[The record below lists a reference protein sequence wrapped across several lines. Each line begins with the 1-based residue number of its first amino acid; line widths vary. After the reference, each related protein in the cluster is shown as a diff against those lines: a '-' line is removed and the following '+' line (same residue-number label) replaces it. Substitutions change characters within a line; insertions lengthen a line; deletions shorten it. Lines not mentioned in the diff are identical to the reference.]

1 MDGFQKANPEA
12 VFGMVQ
18 GMGTAAVVIAG
29 CCSLACSAVF
39 LTFVIYL
46 AIYAF
51 ANPDSETW
59 IGTVAGPTDQATGLA
74 GPDIMK
80 FGTEESLTA
89 EGATDMLD
97 IHARFVTFFTW
108 GFLNTALCCGFC
120 CTGVLMSRCVP
131 ALVGCCFALSSCTQ
145 CSSTIWYIM
154 GLVWRL
160 NEAGKFASGDNLTE
174 EELTAE
180 QEADSTLYQLK
191 SGNFMW
197 TYFVISWIMMGTSCV
212 CGCLMPCIIG
222 CLSR

>member
-29 CCSLACSAVF
+29 CCSLACSALF

-46 AIYAF
+46 AIFAF
-51 ANPDSETW
+51 SNPDNLTW
-59 IGTVAGPTDQATGLA
+59 IGNKPGTADPVTGEITYTMTL
-74 GPDIMK
+74 D
-80 FGTEESLTA
+80 TEENLNA
-89 EGATDMLD
+89 ANATDMVD
-97 IHARFVTFFTW
+97 IHGRFVTFFTW

-145 CSSTIWYIM
+145 CSTTIWYIM

-160 NEAGKFASGDNLTE
+160 NEQGRFASGDSLTE
-174 EELTAE
+174 EEFTAK
-180 QEADSTLYQLK
+180 QEDETDLYQTA

-197 TYFVISWIMMGTSCV
+197 TYFLISWIMMGVSCV

>member
-1 MDGFQKANPEA
+1 

-18 GMGTAAVVIAG
+18 GLGTAAVVIAG
-29 CCSLACSAVF
+29 CCSLAFSALF

-46 AIYAF
+46 AIFAF
-51 ANPDSETW
+51 SNPDSETW
-59 IGTVAGPTDQATGLA
+59 IGNVTSTDPATSTSTTT
-74 GPDIMK
+74 MT
-80 FGTEESLTA
+80 FGTEEELTA
-89 EGATDMLD
+89 SSATDMLD

-160 NEAGKFASGDNLTE
+160 NAAGKFASGDELTE
-174 EELTAE
+174 EELTVE
-180 QEADSTLYQLK
+180 
-191 SGNFMW
+191 
-197 TYFVISWIMMGTSCV
+197 
-212 CGCLMPCIIG
+212 
-222 CLSR
+222 